1 MAVPDR
7 MDEQLRALGLVEAQ
21 RTAQALFTEVV
32 ARGLVAPGRS
42 ERAAGDRIGQ
52 LAGERFGTAPR
63 HRGCIVRSG
72 PHAALPYGEERPDRV
87 IGEDDLAVVDL
98 GPLLGASET
107 DFARTVVL
115 GDDPANKRLHEDLPK
130 VFAAGREAFH
140 ADSALTAGQL
150 HAEVKA
156 QAAKAGWALGGWHAG
171 RLVGTPSAP
180 NAPGT
185 PADAYLAPGN
195 DRPLRRTVQGGWRA
209 HWILEIHL
217 IDEHH
222 GFGGSYKQLL
232 DLV

>member
-21 RTAQALFTEVV
+21 RTAQDLFAEVV
-32 ARGLVAPGRS
+32 ARALVAPGHS
-42 ERAAGDRIGQ
+42 EREAADRIGM
-52 LAGERFGTAPR
+52 LSGERFGSAAR
-63 HRGCIVRSG
+63 HRGCLVRSG
-72 PHAALPYGEERPDRV
+72 RHTTLPYGEEPPDLV
-87 IGEDDLAVVDL
+87 IGLDDVVVIDL
-98 GPLLGASET
+98 GPLLAASET

-115 GDDPANKRLHEDLPK
+115 GDDPVRKRLCEDLPE

-140 ADSALTAGQL
+140 AEADITGSQL
-150 HAEVKA
+150 HSEVKA
-156 QAAKAGWALGGWHAG
+156 HAAKAGWALGGWHAG
-171 RLVGTPSAP
+171 RLVGAPSAA

-185 PADAYLAPGN
+185 PADAYVGPGN